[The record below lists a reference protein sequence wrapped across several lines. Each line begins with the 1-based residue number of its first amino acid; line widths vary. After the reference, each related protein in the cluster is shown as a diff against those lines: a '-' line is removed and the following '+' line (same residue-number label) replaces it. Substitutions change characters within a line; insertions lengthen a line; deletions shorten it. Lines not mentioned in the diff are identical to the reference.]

1 MSIIKSL
8 DLLSI
13 KTITATKNVQIKIF
27 SPPNGHPTIT
37 SRFQSAS
44 FEELGIIQVE
54 TADDANLIV
63 AALLEELEP
72 FYLQYGKEKQYLIWC
87 DEPLWSNMFSVVDKH
102 QKAVMVGNNQIT
114 IHAMNCFTGNVF
126 FSNWHFLT
134 KQYHLDEQTIM
145 KLRSICKVDLSE
157 NGYRS
162 VCAFMAYRNGGIW
175 EFKHASGIRSLN
187 TIRSRLGLEGAVC
200 GKVDVYGQGWP
211 TNWSPARNKEAQDS
225 TDIFLEKISELTKY
239 RFSICFENTWAP
251 YYVTEKIWH
260 SIAAGCLPIYYA
272 GKAHTIYQEFEQD
285 SFVDY
290 ADFEHPSQLFTFI
303 ENMPDVEFERR
314 ISVCRAVLDAAVV
327 RSESGII
334 PNNIQIKMFSD
345 RVKQLVKD

>member
-1 MSIIKSL
+1 
-8 DLLSI
+8 
-13 KTITATKNVQIKIF
+13 VHIKIF

-37 SRFQSAS
+37 SRFQRIF

-54 TADDANLIV
+54 KADEADLIL

-72 FYLQYGKEKQYLIWC
+72 FYLRYGREKRYLIWC
-87 DEPLWSNMFSVVDKH
+87 DEPLWSNIFRVVDRHEKV
-102 QKAVMVGNNQIT
+102 VMANDNEIT
-114 IHAMNCFTGNVF
+114 VHAMNCFTGNVL
-126 FSNWHFLT
+126 FSNCHFLT
-134 KQYHLDEQTIM
+134 KQYHLDEQTIL
-145 KLRSICKVDLSE
+145 KLRTMYQANSPAKD
-157 NGYRS
+157 YRS
-162 VCAFMAYRNGGIW
+162 ICAFMAYRNGGIW
-175 EFKHASGIRSLN
+175 EFNHASGIRSLN

-211 TNWSPARNKEAQDS
+211 TNWSPARAQGGQEPS
-225 TDIFLEKISELTKY
+225 DIFLEKISELTKY

-272 GKAHTIYQEFEQD
+272 GKAHTIYQEFEQA

-303 ENMPDVEFERR
+303 ENMKDVEFERR
-314 ISVCRAVLDAAVV
+314 ISACSAALDAAVV
-327 RSESGII
+327 RSESGIS
-334 PNNIQIKMFSD
+334 PSNIQFKMFSD
-345 RVKQLVKD
+345 RIRQIVKN